1 MNLQELWDKV
11 LARANELAKESVN
24 HADQIPGQPS
34 GVPVREDEAIDWLT
48 ERLDDEFESKDQYI
62 PVIGKYMD
70 LPPVDLAQK
79 AAIRYIVQLFVRR
92 AFAELQIKRLA
103 SGTA

>member
-11 LARANELAKESVN
+11 LARANELAEDSLK

-34 GVPVREDEAIDWLT
+34 GVPIREDEAIDWLT
-48 ERLDDEFESKDQYI
+48 DRLDEEFESRDQYI

-79 AAIRYIVQLFVRR
+79 AAIRYAVQLFVRR
-92 AFAELQIKRLA
+92 KYAERELKRLA